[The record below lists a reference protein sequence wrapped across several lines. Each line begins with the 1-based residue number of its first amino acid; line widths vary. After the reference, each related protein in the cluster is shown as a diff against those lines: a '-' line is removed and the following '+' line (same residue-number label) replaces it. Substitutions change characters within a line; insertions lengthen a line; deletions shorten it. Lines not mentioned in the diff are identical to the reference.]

1 MKTKTGKGVNRR
13 LYGLEN
19 SARRRELPSPSYYV
33 RMRLLKNLLWMFFI
47 VLLLASLVSVFSL
60 HTVEGGRGGEAGLS
74 RDSVETGD
82 LKERAYSGS

>member
-19 SARRRELPSPSYYV
+19 SARGRELPSPRYYV

-47 VLLLASLVSVFSL
+47 VLLLAGFLSVFCL
-60 HTVEGGRGGEAGLS
+60 HTEERASGSEPGFP
-74 RDSVETGD
+74 RDSVEALD
-82 LKERAYSGS
+82 H

>member
-1 MKTKTGKGVNRR
+1 MKTKTRKGVTRR

-19 SARRRELPSPSYYV
+19 SARSRDLPSPRYYV

-47 VLLLASLVSVFSL
+47 VLLLAILVSVFSL

-82 LKERAYSGS
+82 H

>member
-1 MKTKTGKGVNRR
+1 MKTKTRKGVTRR

-19 SARRRELPSPSYYV
+19 SARSRELPSPRYYV

-47 VLLLASLVSVFSL
+47 VLLLAGRFFV
-60 HTVEGGRGGEAGLS
+60 HAVERGSGGEAGLS

-82 LKERAYSGS
+82 H

>member
-1 MKTKTGKGVNRR
+1 MKTKTRKGVTRR

-19 SARRRELPSPSYYV
+19 SARSRDLPSPRYYV

-47 VLLLASLVSVFSL
+47 VLLLAILFLV
-60 HTVEGGRGGEAGLS
+60 HTAERGSGGEAGLS

-82 LKERAYSGS
+82 H